1 MAKYKREELEKLTV
15 KELRA
20 GIAKELNI
28 VGRHDMKKD
37 VLIAAILGEKVEKP
51 KRKPPKAPMPLDELM
66 EIAGVHPRKEDKPNK
81 AKKKKQP
88 DVDEETRLQNKMRYI
103 EGAEI
108 GTIVAFKLPG
118 IKAKSAKIVR
128 KSTKNRRFKVE
139 TAYEQEYVISY
150 DDVIWVKTNRRW
162 PKGVYNELKGIEVE

>member
-1 MAKYKREELEKLTV
+1 MTKYKKEELEKLTV

-51 KRKPPKAPMPLDELM
+51 KRKPPKPVQTVEELI
-66 EIAGVHPRKEDKPNK
+66 EQFCKKEESVEESTKED
-81 AKKKKQP
+81 
-88 DVDEETRLQNKMRYI
+88 VDDETRKQNKMRYI
-103 EGAEI
+103 EQAMPD
-108 GTIVAFKLPG
+108 TIIAFKLPG

-128 KSTKNRRFKVE
+128 KSTKNRKFKVE
-139 TAYEQEYVISY
+139 TAYGVEYVVPY
-150 DDVIWVKTNRRW
+150 DNVIWVKTNRRW
-162 PKGVYNELKGIEVE
+162 PRGVYNMLKGIEVV